1 MFKNILRSWY
11 TPVLFC
17 FFLFFI
23 LFYSFKPISLN
34 GSFDIILGIASFL
47 FGFYIVFAINN
58 TKSQHEA
65 VMNHLK
71 NSEGIL
77 ITIQAFTK
85 VLEKED
91 REKVINQI
99 DKYLISTIDYKLLDY
114 DKSHREATNLLNVL
128 QDIETK
134 DDKQNSAIEDA
145 TDTLEILLNDRVK
158 IETVLQDRITKLE
171 WSIIIGLFCILLL
184 FVSTVQL
191 EIMLWQQAAIKAT
204 IATALS
210 MMLVILHKFDN
221 YKWNENKLIWDRL
234 TTTFQE
240 LGLLPYYP
248 EEIYLSNY
256 KYKNLDYDCRIA
268 HYPDVYPDM
277 KNKRV
282 KIIYSNDKN
291 NNQ

>member
-1 MFKNILRSWY
+1 MLKKILISWY
-11 TPVLFC
+11 FPILISY
-17 FFLFFI
+17 FLFFT
-23 LFYSFKPISLN
+23 LFYLFEPISLN
-34 GSFDIILGIASFL
+34 GSFDIILAIASFL

-58 TKSQHEA
+58 AKKQHEE
-65 VMNHLK
+65 VINHLK
-71 NSEGIL
+71 NSEGLL

-85 VLEKED
+85 VLERED
-91 REKVINQI
+91 RKKVTDQI

-114 DKSHREATNLLNVL
+114 DKSHKEATNLLNVL

-134 DDKQNSAIEDA
+134 NDKQSSAIEDA

-171 WSIIIGLFCILLL
+171 WSIILSLFLTLLL
-184 FVSTVQL
+184 FISTVQL
-191 EIMLWQQAAIKAT
+191 EIVLWQQAVIKAT

-210 MMLVILHKFDN
+210 MMIVILYKLDN
-221 YKWNENKLIWDRL
+221 YKWNENRLIWDRL

-248 EEIYLSNY
+248 EEVYSSNY
-256 KYKNLDYDCRIA
+256 EKKDISYDCRVA
-268 HYPDVYPDM
+268 HYPDAYPDM

-282 KIIYSNDKN
+282 NIIKR
-291 NNQ
+291 